1 MNSPNASNASERAP
15 MPTTAGSRGVGGAP
29 DTLNPLAFI
38 SLNHACRGV
47 GLSVYPENAEKG
59 VVVV

>member
-1 MNSPNASNASERAP
+1 MNPRNCSYAPERAP
-15 MPTTAGSRGVGGAP
+15 MPTTLGCRGVGGAP

-38 SLNHACRGV
+38 SLNPACRGV
-47 GLSVYPENAEKG
+47 GLSVHPENAEKG

>member
-1 MNSPNASNASERAP
+1 MNSQNASNAPERNP
-15 MPTTAGSRGVGGAP
+15 MPTTLGCRGVGGAP

-38 SLNHACRGV
+38 SLNPACRGV
-47 GLSVYPENAEKG
+47 GLSEHPENAKNG